1 MMMWEVIIVSGMWAI
16 VTAVILKDILAVK
29 RAEARVK
36 IAEAERMMAQRDYY
50 RDLMR
55 RKRKEQKE
63 SETGSGGSIESILEE
78 LGIDL
83 NNPLVR
89 KMIEKY
95 AKKFFEKLGSEG
107 SEEEKIKFVG

>member
-1 MMMWEVIIVSGMWAI
+1 MMMWEAIIISGMWSL
-16 VTAVILKDILAVK
+16 VTALVLKDILAVK

-63 SETGSGGSIESILEE
+63 NETGSGSLEGILEE

-95 AKKFFEKLGSEG
+95 ARKFFEKLSTEE
-107 SEEEKIKFVG
+107 SEEKIKFVG

>member
-1 MMMWEVIIVSGMWAI
+1 MMYEAIIISGMWAI

-29 RAEARVK
+29 RAEAKVK

-55 RKRKEQKE
+55 RKRKQEKE
-63 SETGSGGSIESILEE
+63 NEGSSGSIEGILEE

-107 SEEEKIKFVG
+107 SEEEEKIKFVG

>member
-1 MMMWEVIIVSGMWAI
+1 MYEAIIISGMWAI

-29 RAEARVK
+29 RAEAKVK

-63 SETGSGGSIESILEE
+63 GEGSGGSIETILEE

-95 AKKFFEKLGSEG
+95 ARKFFEKLSTGE

>member
-63 SETGSGGSIESILEE
+63 SETGSGSIETILEE

-95 AKKFFEKLGSEG
+95 AKKFFEKLSAEE

>member
-1 MMMWEVIIVSGMWAI
+1 MLWEAIIISGMWSL
-16 VTAVILKDILAVK
+16 VTALVLKDILAVK

-63 SETGSGGSIESILEE
+63 SEGSGSLEGILEE

-95 AKKFFEKLGSEG
+95 AKKFFEKLSSEG
-107 SEEEKIKFVG
+107 TEEEKINFVG